1 MSEAMVFLCVYL
13 LGFWSRGTQIANLGE
28 QEQIS
33 SEYYQFGQVISE
45 STSPG
50 KNRLLAAE
58 RAAGSTHLRQ
68 RRRADVGGGGE
79 VNEKLPEPS
88 VWWGREPVRGGREE
102 GESERV
108 DRALSC
114 LAIAL
119 SAFCFLLFL

>member
-1 MSEAMVFLCVYL
+1 MRSNTRSFVSEAMVFLCVYL
-13 LGFWSRGTQIANLGE
+13 LGFWPRGTQIAN
-28 QEQIS
+28 
-33 SEYYQFGQVISE
+33 
-45 STSPG
+45 
-50 KNRLLAAE
+50 
-58 RAAGSTHLRQ
+58 LRQ
-68 RRRADVGGGGE
+68 RRRADVGGGGGE
-79 VNEKLPEPS
+79 VNDKLPEPS